1 MPTTY
6 AHDLFGKRV
15 YRKLSAKLQHLI
27 RSNGNLYR
35 IGQHGPDI
43 LFYYFI
49 SKNPVTQYGVQMH
62 GRKAREFFEK
72 GMAKV
77 REEKNPA
84 LMAYLLG
91 FGCHY
96 ILDST
101 CHPYVNQVA
110 AEGKISHTLLEK
122 EFDRM
127 LMYETGKDP
136 LRFYPSHGIRA
147 SFSVHGRYIRY
158 YRRSVPGIFT
168 CPLKMMK
175 IFTCILVC
183 DDGGRK
189 RRLSE
194 HALSPA
200 GKKISAFI
208 ITEFFMSPEP
218 EIDCKEELL
227 NLDSLMEE
235 ALAKAP
241 DMLEELAALAVRPGH
256 LSDRWDLTFNG

>member
-1 MPTTY
+1 
-6 AHDLFGKRV
+6 
-15 YRKLSAKLQHLI
+15 
-27 RSNGNLYR
+27 
-35 IGQHGPDI
+35 
-43 LFYYFI
+43 
-49 SKNPVTQYGVQMH
+49 MH
-62 GRKAREFFEK
+62 GRKQENSLKRAWRRSGRK
-72 GMAKV
+72 KI
-77 REEKNPA
+77 PA

-110 AEGKISHTLLEK
+110 AEGKVSHTLFEK

-147 SFSVHGRYIRY
+147 SFLSAWTIHQVLPAIRTWNIY
-158 YRRSVPGIFT
+158 LS
-168 CPLKMMK
+168 LKMMK

-189 RRLSE
+189 RRLFGTC
-194 HALSPA
+194 PFPRR
-200 GKKISAFI
+200 KKDICV

-227 NLDSLMEE
+227 KLDSLMEE

>member
-1 MPTTY
+1 MPVCRDLPDRSENRRGVTKMPTTY

-110 AEGKISHTLLEK
+110 AEGKVSHTL
-122 EFDRM
+122 FDMKPAKIHCVFIR
-127 LMYETGKDP
+127 LMGSVP
-136 LRFYPSHGIRA
+136 V
-147 SFSVHGRYIRY
+147 FSVHGRSTRY
-158 YRRSVPGIFT
+158 CRRSVPGT
-168 CPLKMMK
+168 
-175 IFTCILVC
+175 
-183 DDGGRK
+183 
-189 RRLSE
+189 
-194 HALSPA
+194 
-200 GKKISAFI
+200 FI
-208 ITEFFMSPEP
+208 
-218 EIDCKEELL
+218 C
-227 NLDSLMEE
+227 
-235 ALAKAP
+235 
-241 DMLEELAALAVRPGH
+241 H
-256 LSDRWDLTFNG
+256 

>member
-91 FGCHY
+91 PFRRPAQPRRTARRHRQPRNFTSWLFLP
-96 ILDST
+96 IITSKSPD
-101 CHPYVNQVA
+101 
-110 AEGKISHTLLEK
+110 SHTK
-122 EFDRM
+122 
-127 LMYETGKDP
+127 
-136 LRFYPSHGIRA
+136 S
-147 SFSVHGRYIRY
+147 
-158 YRRSVPGIFT
+158 
-168 CPLKMMK
+168 
-175 IFTCILVC
+175 
-183 DDGGRK
+183 
-189 RRLSE
+189 RL
-194 HALSPA
+194 
-200 GKKISAFI
+200 
-208 ITEFFMSPEP
+208 
-218 EIDCKEELL
+218 
-227 NLDSLMEE
+227 
-235 ALAKAP
+235 
-241 DMLEELAALAVRPGH
+241 
-256 LSDRWDLTFNG
+256 